1 MYIRINT
8 HTHTHT
14 HTHTRIYRKL
24 RDTAFTQSLQQVKSA
39 LHTAHE
45 HELFLGDGDCV
56 LGGCS
61 PVDKVAIKVHIL
73 KEQKIL
79 KKKLQKNY

>member
-1 MYIRINT
+1 
-8 HTHTHT
+8 
-14 HTHTRIYRKL
+14 
-24 RDTAFTQSLQQVKSA
+24 
-39 LHTAHE
+39 
-45 HELFLGDGDCV
+45 

-79 KKKLQKNY
+79 KKKTTKKLLTAHSTSYTACDW